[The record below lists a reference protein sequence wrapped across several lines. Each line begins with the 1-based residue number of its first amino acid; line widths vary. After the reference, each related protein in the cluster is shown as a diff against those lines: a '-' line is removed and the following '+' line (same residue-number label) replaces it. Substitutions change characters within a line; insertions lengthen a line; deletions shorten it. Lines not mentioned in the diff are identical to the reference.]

1 MGSGRQDFQKLG
13 AVRQE
18 QSANAG
24 GKLPGGRGKGDG
36 L

>member
-1 MGSGRQDFQKLG
+1 MGSGRQDFQKLR

-24 GKLPGGRGKGDG
+24 GKLQGGQSKGDG
-36 L
+36 M